1 MDNQQ
6 NNTQDKVNMC
16 NERGEIKIQSLSN
29 SNDLIGLKYSGEL
42 ILTTRERL
50 NKQEAYIIKLTDEI
64 EKLKTLYK
72 ELHKTFVETKNQLEQ
87 ERKIVSK
94 LKMELEKT
102 RNYAQKMEQELNKF
116 KQNQGGRKSK
126 LTEQDKQNI
135 IRAVSNGW
143 SIAQVYEQFI
153 KMGRDVSYETIR
165 RFVAEIRSTK
175 KPN

>member
-6 NNTQDKVNMC
+6 NNTQYNVNMC
-16 NERGEIKIQSLSN
+16 NERGEIKIQSLSD
-29 SNDLIGLKYSGEL
+29 SNDLIGLNYNGEL
-42 ILTTRERL
+42 ILTTRERF
-50 NKQEAYIIKLTDEI
+50 NKQEAYIRKLTGEI
-64 EKLKTLYK
+64 ENIKTIYNK
-72 ELHKTFVETKNQLEQ
+72 LHKTFVETENQLEQ
-87 ERKIVSK
+87 ERRIVSK

-135 IRAVSNGW
+135 IRAISNGW

-165 RFVAEIRSTK
+165 RFVAEIRGAK
-175 KPN
+175 KPS

>member
-1 MDNQQ
+1 MNNQQ
-6 NNTQDKVNMC
+6 NNTQDNVKMC
-16 NERGEIKIQSLSN
+16 NERGEIKLSKASN
-29 SNDLIGLKYSGEL
+29 TNDLFSLNYNGEL
-42 ILTTRERL
+42 IITTRERL
-50 NKQEAYIIKLTDEI
+50 NKQDNYVK
-64 EKLKTLYK
+64 KLKRDIEIILEEK
-72 ELHKTFVETKNQLEQ
+72 EKIKEINKNLQNQLAELNQ
-87 ERKIVSK
+87 INEKMKIYAK
-94 LKMELEKT
+94 NLGLELEKT
-102 RNYAQKMEQELNKF
+102 RAELNKF

-165 RFVAEIRSTK
+165 RFVAEIRSAK